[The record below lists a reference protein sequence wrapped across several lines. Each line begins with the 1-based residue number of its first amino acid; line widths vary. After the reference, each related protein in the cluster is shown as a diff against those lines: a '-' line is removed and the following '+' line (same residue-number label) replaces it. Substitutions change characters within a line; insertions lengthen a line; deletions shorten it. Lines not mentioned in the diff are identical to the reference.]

1 MRWTPTERICMKIT
15 AIETF
20 VVRMPLVISGDAP
33 MVSGQARTAIEM
45 LLVRVDTDAGVCGW
59 GEGFGH
65 RVWPA
70 TRTALDRMVAPLCI
84 GRDPTQ
90 INVVMGDLAR
100 ALHGAGRN
108 GPVLYAL
115 SAIDIALWD
124 IAGKLAGLPLYRLLG
139 GGPRQDLLA
148 YASLLRYGK
157 AAALEPRIAEA
168 LERGYGLVKI
178 HEIDPAII
186 RSARRAAGGDTPLM
200 VDCNCPWTIQQAL
213 AACGTLRDLGLEW
226 IEEPVWPP
234 EDHAGLARVRAEGG
248 IAVAAGENVGSVFEF
263 QRMFE
268 RQAIDVAQPSVTKI
282 GGITEA
288 RKVFEVAEAFGVRVV
303 PHSAYFGPGLL
314 ASIHLCASRPSEVWV
329 ERFYCDFDVNPY
341 GEAINPRRGRIAVP
355 QGAGLGMDPD
365 PAVLKRLAVNE

>member
-1 MRWTPTERICMKIT
+1 MKIT
-15 AIETF
+15 SIETF
-20 VVRMPLVISGDAP
+20 VVRMPLLISGEAP

-84 GRDPTQ
+84 GRDPRE
-90 INVVMGDLAR
+90 INALMGDLAR
-100 ALHGAGRN
+100 ALHGAGRS

-139 GGPRQDLLA
+139 GGPRQDLPA
-148 YASLLRYGK
+148 YASLLRYDK

-186 RSARRAAGGDTPLM
+186 RAARRATGSDTPLM
-200 VDCNCPWTIQQAL
+200 VDCNCPWTVQQAL
-213 AACGTLRDLGLEW
+213 AMCRTLRDLGLEW

-248 IAVAAGENVGSVFEF
+248 ITVAAGENVGSVFEF

-282 GGITEA
+282 GGISEA

-314 ASIHLCASRPSEVWV
+314 ASIHLCASRPREVWA

-341 GEAINPRRGRIAVP
+341 GEAIHPRGGRIAVP